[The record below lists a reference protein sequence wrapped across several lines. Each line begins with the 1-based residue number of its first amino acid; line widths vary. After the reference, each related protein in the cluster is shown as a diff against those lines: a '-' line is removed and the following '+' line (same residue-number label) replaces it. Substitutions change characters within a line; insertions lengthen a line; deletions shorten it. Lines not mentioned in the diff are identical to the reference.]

1 MRLLG
6 ALEMFLCW
14 LTSPIFYLLS
24 LRRVGPVPVNM
35 NPICMKSATELA
47 RLIRNEVLTSEQV
60 VRAFILRCREVN
72 PKLNAIVEERFKVAL
87 SEAYDV
93 DQFILSQVKT
103 PEQMEKET
111 PFLGVPF
118 TVKESC
124 GVQGMSHSVG
134 CLPRKGIKATRDGEA
149 VARMRR
155 AGAIPICVSNT
166 PELCLCWESNN
177 LITGCTNNPYDLH
190 RTPGGSSGGEAALVG
205 AGASSVGIGSD
216 IAGSIRL
223 PAMFTGIFGHKPT
236 PGYVPLDGHYPNS
249 KDENFQ
255 KFLTIGPMVRFAEDL
270 KPTLKILAGEKAE
283 QLNLDKEVNLKKLR
297 IFYKDNAGESLVLIP
312 TDEEIK
318 EVMKKAVK
326 YFNET
331 HGCPAEEANFEELGD
346 TVEISASVFFQMEG
360 IPDLMSM
367 TVSDNPKDKKN
378 VYLELLKS
386 IFGLSEYSIAGIL
399 FTILYKTNGM
409 IPRSKR
415 DMYSKQ
421 NEDLR
426 NKFVDALRDD
436 GVFFYPTHPIPAYQH
451 YQFMLKTAGV
461 CYTIIFNTLGFP
473 STHVPLGLNKDG
485 LPIGIQVVAGPHQDR
500 LCLAVA
506 KELETALG
514 GWVPPS
520 V

>member
-1 MRLLG
+1 
-6 ALEMFLCW
+6 
-14 LTSPIFYLLS
+14 
-24 LRRVGPVPVNM
+24 
-35 NPICMKSATELA
+35 MKSATELA
-47 RLIRNEVLTSEQV
+47 RLIRNEELTSEQV
-60 VRAFILRCREVN
+60 VRAFVLRCREVN
-72 PKLNAIVEERFKVAL
+72 PKLNAIVEERFKAAL
-87 SEAYDV
+87 AEAYEV
-93 DQFILSQVKT
+93 DRMILTQGKT

-124 GVQGMSHSVG
+124 GVQGMSQSVG
-134 CLPRKGIKATRDGEA
+134 CLPRKGIKASRDGEA
-149 VARMRR
+149 VARMRH
-155 AGAIPICVSNT
+155 AGAIPICVTNT

-177 LITGCTNNPYDLH
+177 LVTGCTNNPYNQH
-190 RTPGGSSGGEAALVG
+190 RTPGGSSGGEAALIA
-205 AGASSVGIGSD
+205 AGASSVGIASD

-255 KFLTIGPMVRFAEDL
+255 KFLTIGPMARFAEDL
-270 KPTLKILAGEKAE
+270 KPTLKILAGEKAD
-283 QLNLDKEVNLKKLR
+283 QLNLDKEVNLKDLR
-297 IFYKDNAGESLVLIP
+297 IFYKDTAGESMVLIP
-312 TDEEIK
+312 TDVEIK
-318 EVMKKAVK
+318 EAIKKAVR
-326 YFNET
+326 YFDEV
-331 HGCPAEEANFEELGD
+331 HGCPTEEVEIEELGD

-415 DMYSKQ
+415 DMYNKQ
-421 NEDLR
+421 NAELR
-426 NKFVDALRDD
+426 ETFMNMLRDT

-461 CYTIIFNTLGFP
+461 CYTMIFNTLGFP
-473 STHVPLGLNKDG
+473 STHVPLGLDKDG

-506 KELETALG
+506 KELETAFG